1 MQSMK
6 SSDYQHN
13 CGEMHES
20 QNPDKLSS
28 FILLNT
34 ILFTDSCKL
43 SVILDFKR
51 NSCTAFNKI

>member
-1 MQSMK
+1 MK

>member
-1 MQSMK
+1 MQSTK
-6 SSDYQHN
+6 SFDYQQN
-13 CGEMHES
+13 CGEMRES
-20 QNPDKLSS
+20 QNGDKLSS

-43 SVILDFKR
+43 SVISDFKR